1 MIRRAMLLVLGATC
15 AALAGAADRTPLPM
29 SARWTVPNQLQ
40 ADLTSEPGDCLTA
53 PTDPAQ
59 TRSIAIGAAA
69 FRAPLLLGG
78 QAARSGLSCNS
89 CHRAGHDNPAFSYPG
104 LSGAPGTAD
113 VTASLFS
120 SHRGDGQFNPKP
132 IPNLA
137 GDKALLKI
145 DQSQDRGELEL
156 FILGLITQEFDGP
169 TPSPAVLTG
178 LASYVRAL
186 SPQACRPARADRS
199 GQHFGA
205 DRCGAG
211 FGPAQR
217 TKRRWRNGSIANFF
231 CALTAAAD
239 RRTLS
244 RQPQSQRRTAAT
256 SGRSS
261 GRNRTPDDQRSGGRT
276 SRSRTMAQGRAE
288 VETALASQRSQVT
301 LQPSGAVRVALAA
314 LIARLGSALS
324 IASCNLSA
332 ADRHSPQVNRSIK
345 RRFEDARTAATLH
358 RRQVGR

>member
-1 MIRRAMLLVLGATC
+1 MIRGAVLLGLVATC

-29 SARWTVPNQLQ
+29 SARWTVPNQLK

-137 GDKALLKI
+137 GDKTLLKI
-145 DQSQDRGELEL
+145 DQSQDRGELER

-186 SPQACRPARADRS
+186 SPQACRAPARIDLASTLVRIDAALDSAQHSAQS
-199 GQHFGA
+199 GDGA
-205 DRCGAG
+205 
-211 FGPAQR
+211 
-217 TKRRWRNGSIANFF
+217 
-231 CALTAAAD
+231 TAALLISSA
-239 RRTLS
+239 RSQLQLINERYPASLS
-244 RQPQSQRRTAAT
+244 RSAAPLRQAAARLGAIERQMI
-256 SGRSS
+256 SD
-261 GRNRTPDDQRSGGRT
+261 PAGG
-276 SRSRTMAQGRAE
+276 
-288 VETALASQRSQVT
+288 
-301 LQPSGAVRVALAA
+301 LAA
-314 LIARLGSALS
+314 LGQWRRAEPKWKRPLQASEAKSLYNPAVLS
-324 IASCNLSA
+324 GWLSP
-332 ADRHSPQVNRSIK
+332 R
-345 RRFEDARTAATLH
+345 
-358 RRQVGR
+358 